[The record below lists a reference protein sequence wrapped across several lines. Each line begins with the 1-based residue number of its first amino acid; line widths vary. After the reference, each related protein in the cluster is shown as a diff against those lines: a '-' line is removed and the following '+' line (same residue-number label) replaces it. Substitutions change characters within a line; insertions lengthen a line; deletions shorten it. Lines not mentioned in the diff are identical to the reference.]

1 MKSTLY
7 EMGLNKNL
15 NTILNRTTFKFPLL
29 FGIALYCF
37 STQAQFEQYKSN
49 TQLSAEAPEAANA
62 PANTPPPNPP
72 ADEAVGNQEPP
83 PSPPPSP
90 TPLPPPSPRPS
101 ENTGNAQA
109 DVFGRGTG
117 IRAVTKI
124 QKDENYVN
132 LNFETAFGPEV
143 VTDFNFPDVS
153 LTDLTKQMQK
163 LTGLNLIMDKELKGK
178 ISIMTPSPITVGD
191 AWKAYMTA
199 LEMNGYGL
207 VKTGAYYR
215 IVATRDIRYMPTK
228 IYTGSFAPNTDNY
241 IMKIL
246 PLKNINSTEITRSFR
261 PFLTRYGRL
270 IDIKQTNTIIVQDT
284 GANINRLARLIK
296 FIDVPGHEET
306 LQIIPV
312 KHSSAQEIAKLL
324 DQILQRGGGRGG
336 RVRRNRSTQ
345 DKSGISKIIAE
356 PRTNMIIAMA
366 NADGGRRLKSL
377 INKLDV
383 QGVSQSSDRIHVYYL
398 NHGDAESLA
407 KTLSSLISGAQA
419 QGRRGRTGSAANRR
433 TSSPI
438 STMANSE
445 GLFSNEVKVTADK
458 DNNALVVTASSTDY
472 LTLREV
478 IAKLD
483 IPRDQVYVEGLMMET
498 QIAKARGFGVSVVG
512 AYGTGNAQKAG
523 FTGGQNDGLFNL
535 LTNQITN
542 LGGLFVGAGI
552 GKTIDF
558 DAGNGQVLK
567 INSVNALIS
576 AIASNTDTNVLA
588 TPQILALDN
597 TEAVFEVGES
607 VPTPETTIGA
617 NGAST
622 NSIKR
627 EKVGLMLKITP
638 QINKVSRIV
647 KLKIEQKIQDFSDRP
662 LPEGVA
668 SLGQA
673 TVERAASTEV
683 VVRDKDTIA
692 MGGLMRDK
700 DTVSVSKIP
709 LLGDIPVLGWLFKNT
724 RRTVEKVNLLFFL
737 TPRILSDYRR
747 DSSAQ
752 MRDLL
757 NRRSGQLKE
766 AVGDDDPFASAVK
779 GLYDKAAKQGETP
792 DAADELNSEEMES
805 QEEPPEE
812 ELEMAP
818 AAEEDLAQN
827 SFEAPDYAAI
837 LQTVNQQ
844 KEE

>member
-1 MKSTLY
+1 MV
-7 EMGLNKNL
+7 
-15 NTILNRTTFKFPLL
+15 F
-29 FGIALYCF
+29 YCF
-37 STQAQFEQYKSN
+37 FTRAQFEQYKSN
-49 TQLSAEAPEAANA
+49 TQLSTEAAGAANA
-62 PANTPPPNPP
+62 PANTPVP
-72 ADEAVGNQEPP
+72 AAPP
-83 PSPPPSP
+83 PSPPPNPPTNEAVGNQTPPPPLP
-90 TPLPPPSPRPS
+90 TPPSPPPPPSRPRQ
-101 ENTGNAQA
+101 NVGNAQA

-117 IRAVTKI
+117 IRAVTRIK
-124 QKDENYVN
+124 KDENYVN

-306 LQIIPV
+306 LQIIQV
-312 KHSSAQEIAKLL
+312 RYSSAQEIAKLL
-324 DQILQRGGGRGG
+324 DQILQRGSGGRG
-336 RVRRNRSTQ
+336 RVRRNRNTQ

-383 QGVSQSSDRIHVYYL
+383 KGVSQGSDRIHVYYL
-398 NHGDAESLA
+398 NHGDAESLG

-419 QGRRGRTGSAANRR
+419 RGRTGRTGGANNRR
-433 TSSPI
+433 TSGPI
-438 STMANSE
+438 STITNSE
-445 GLFSNEVKVTADK
+445 GLFSNEVKITSDK

-523 FTGGQNDGLFNL
+523 FTQGNDLVSL
-535 LTNQITN
+535 LSNQITN
-542 LGGLFVGAGI
+542 LGGFFAGAGI

-558 DAGNGQVLK
+558 DAGGGNILK
-567 INSVNALIS
+567 INSVNALIT

-607 VPTPETTIGA
+607 VPTPETTTGA
-617 NGAST
+617 NGLTT

-638 QINKVSRIV
+638 QINKVSRLV

-662 LPEGVA
+662 LPSGVE

-737 TPRILSDYRR
+737 TPRILSDYSR

-766 AVGDDDPFASAVK
+766 ALGDDDPFASAVK
-779 GLYDKAAKQGETP
+779 GLYDKAVKQGETP
-792 DAADELNSEEMES
+792 NPVDHLNSEEGES
-805 QEEPPEE
+805 QEPPEE
-812 ELEMAP
+812 ELDMAP
-818 AAEEDLAQN
+818 SSEEDLAQN

-837 LQTVNQQ
+837 LQNVNHQ